1 MDFNYLHVQSD
12 KTISTER
19 RIHLLSFFFFFSA
32 KDFITFFFC
41 PRCSS
46 CPDKQSPDPSVLG
59 RFSSLSMAFLKRC
72 GIKYNFPSE
81 LVFCGLSSFWTLHF
95 NFIFLNKD
103 LLSLF
108 IKFFLIFFFFS
119 IKIDIPEALEECMF
133 TYTCKI
139 VLYCKNVLANVLW
152 PVWKK
157 DIDTCCDKE
166 W

>member
-1 MDFNYLHVQSD
+1 MYWLKISRWFPEKIVQNRMDFNYLHVQSD

-95 NFIFLNKD
+95 DFIFLNKD

-108 IKFFLIFFFFS
+108 IKFFLIFFFFPLKL
-119 IKIDIPEALEECMF
+119 IYRKLW
-133 TYTCKI
+133 
-139 VLYCKNVLANVLW
+139 KNVCLHIPA
-152 PVWKK
+152 K
-157 DIDTCCDKE
+157 
-166 W
+166 